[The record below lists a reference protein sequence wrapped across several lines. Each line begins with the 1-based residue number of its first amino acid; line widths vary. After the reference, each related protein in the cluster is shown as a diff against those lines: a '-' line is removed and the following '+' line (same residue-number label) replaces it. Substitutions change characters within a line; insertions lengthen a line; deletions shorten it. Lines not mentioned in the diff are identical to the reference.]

1 MSEHPLWP
9 GLDEARITA
18 FPVAVPPR
26 AAAGRTPA
34 CPAPAV
40 LVLPGGGYARLADHE
55 GAPVARWLNS
65 LGVAAFVVRYR
76 VAPHRH
82 PVPLL
87 DAARAV
93 RWVRHHAAGYGVDPL
108 RVGVLGFSAGGH
120 LAGLLAT
127 ETGPMLPEGP
137 HDEVDAGDPR
147 PGLAVLCYPVVTL
160 TGPAAHQGSV
170 TNLLGPGGDRPA
182 GDGPGGDGPS
192 GDAAALSIERRVG
205 PATPPM
211 FLWHTADDASVP
223 VDNTLMLAG
232 ALARHGVPVEAHVY
246 PSGVHGLGL
255 AEAQPG
261 AGDWTRRCAAFL
273 RARGWS

>member
-1 MSEHPLWP
+1 MNEHPLWP
-9 GLDEARITA
+9 GQDQARVTA
-18 FPVAVPPR
+18 FPVASVRPS
-26 AAAGRTPA
+26 
-34 CPAPAV
+34 PAV
-40 LVLPGGGYARLADHE
+40 LVLPGGGYTRQADHE

-82 PVPLL
+82 PLPLL

-93 RWVRHHAAGYGVDPL
+93 RWVRHHAARHGVDPL

-127 ETGPMLPEGP
+127 ETGPMLPAGP
-137 HDEVDAGDPR
+137 HDGIDAGDPR

-160 TGPAAHQGSV
+160 TGPAAHQGCV
-170 TNLLGPGGDRPA
+170 ANLLGPGGE
-182 GDGPGGDGPS
+182 GPG

-223 VDNTLMLAG
+223 VDNTLMLAS
-232 ALARHGVPVEAHVY
+232 ALARHRVPVEAHVY
-246 PSGVHGLGL
+246 PNGVHGLGL
-255 AEAQPG
+255 AESDPV

>member
-1 MSEHPLWP
+1 MRGILSDHPLWP
-9 GLDEARITA
+9 DGRRHGWDEALISA
-18 FPVAVPPR
+18 FPVPSARP
-26 AAAGRTPA
+26 GPA
-34 CPAPAV
+34 I
-40 LVLPGGGYARLADHE
+40 LIFPGGGYGHLAEHE

-82 PVPLL
+82 PLPLL

-93 RWVRHHAAGYGVDPL
+93 RWVRHHAARHGVDPL

-127 ETGPMLPEGP
+127 GTGPMLPEGP
-137 HDEVDAGDPR
+137 HDEIDAGDPR

-160 TGPAAHQGSV
+160 TSPAAHQGCV
-170 TNLLGPGGDRPA
+170 ANLLGPGGDDP
-182 GDGPGGDGPS
+182 
-192 GDAAALSIERRVG
+192 AALSIERRVG

-223 VDNTLMLAG
+223 VDNTLMLAS
-232 ALARHGVPVEAHVY
+232 ALARHRVPVEAHVY

-255 AEAQPG
+255 AEADPV